1 MIIGYARISTE
12 HQSLNRQIDR
22 LQEVHCDRIFSDK
35 VSGTKKDRPEFT
47 MMMNTIRKGDT
58 IIVCELSRLSR
69 KVKDIFEIVDKIREL
84 GADIKSLKEEWLD
97 TTTPTGRLIFT
108 FIAGI
113 CQFERDMIHERTM
126 EGLKAARKRGR
137 SGGRPSIPE
146 NDINIALKM
155 YDSHKFTISEIEE
168 RTGVKR
174 PTLYLYLKRRKDGDW
189 PKQSGKRK

>member
-22 LQEVHCDRIFSDK
+22 LQEAHCERIFTDK

-47 MMMNTIRKGDT
+47 MMMNTIRAGDT

-97 TTTPTGRLIFT
+97 TTSPTGRLIFT

-137 SGGRPSIPE
+137 TGGRPSIPE
-146 NDINIALKM
+146 DDINIALKM
-155 YDSHKFTISEIEE
+155 YDSRNFTINEIEE

-174 PTLYLYLKRRKDGDW
+174 PTLYLYLKRRKDGEW
-189 PKQSGKRK
+189 PKQSKKTK